1 MGTLPAPHSAR
12 TADAATLTP
21 RSTRTTR
28 TTAPTARSARAAC
41 TAARTRRSTR
51 TRRSARLAGA
61 AALVAALALGCSPDG
76 TQATPTAP
84 ATPAPHTT
92 SPQDLCTRLITHW
105 SGVLLD
111 AEPGED
117 PVGRD
122 YQAMGLSGGQYDILR
137 AVVAAARTEEQAR
150 GRDAGRDLV
159 AREARQRCDE
169 RYRHGIP
176 TGGPW
181 T

>member
-1 MGTLPAPHSAR
+1 MGTSPAPHSAR

-21 RSTRTTR
+21 RSTRTAR
-28 TTAPTARSARAAC
+28 TAALARRSAPT
-41 TAARTRRSTR
+41 RRR
-51 TRRSARLAGA
+51 ARLAGA
-61 AALVAALALGCSPDG
+61 AALVAALTLGCSPDG
-76 TQATPTAP
+76 TRATATAP
-84 ATPAPHTT
+84 ATPAPATT

-111 AEPGED
+111 AAPGED

-169 RYRHGIP
+169 RYRNGIP

>member
-1 MGTLPAPHSAR
+1 MGTSPAPHSAR

-21 RSTRTTR
+21 RSTRT
-28 TTAPTARSARAAC
+28 AR
-41 TAARTRRSTR
+41 TAARTPRSTR
-51 TRRSARLAGA
+51 TARTAALARRSAPTRRRARLAGA

-76 TQATPTAP
+76 TRATATSP
-84 ATPAPHTT
+84 ATT

-111 AEPGED
+111 AAPGED

-169 RYRHGIP
+169 RYRNGIP